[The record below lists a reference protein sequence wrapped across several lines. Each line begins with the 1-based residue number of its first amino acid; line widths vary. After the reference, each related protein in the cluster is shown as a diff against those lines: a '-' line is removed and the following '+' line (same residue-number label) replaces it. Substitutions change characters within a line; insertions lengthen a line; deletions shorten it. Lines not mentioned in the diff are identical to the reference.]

1 MPNSFYVCILAQD
14 YLAGHNRGVCPQPIR
29 LEIQSP
35 DVPDL
40 TIIDLPGLTEVAV
53 EGQDPNIVSQV
64 TNQSRDL
71 VTNQIRDLVT
81 NQIRDTVSR
90 CPGSH
95 DNRSAWTHRGGC
107 GRPGS

>member
-1 MPNSFYVCILAQD
+1 M
-14 YLAGHNRGVCPQPIR
+14 CPQPIR

-64 TNQSRDL
+64 RFNNNIDL
-71 VTNQIRDLVT
+71 CIQYGFELEV
-81 NQIRDTVSR
+81 
-90 CPGSH
+90 
-95 DNRSAWTHRGGC
+95 
-107 GRPGS
+107 